1 MGIVGDC
8 VPILLG
14 CFGFAL
20 VIHMGIWTAIKT
32 AILGVRLLS
41 TEDVKNMADSIILY
55 VDKDKDGYI
64 SVYEFIEMVK
74 AWTKTN

>member
-1 MGIVGDC
+1 
-8 VPILLG
+8 
-14 CFGFAL
+14 
-20 VIHMGIWTAIKT
+20 MGIWTAIKT
-32 AILGVRLLS
+32 AVLGVRLLS
-41 TEDVKNMADSIILY
+41 TEDVKKMSDDIILY